1 MTSERVRL
9 KPLSGIRFRLMIWSG
24 PSATCFA
31 GTAQTPLVTVTVDG
45 TATLAVNTDFSVAK
59 PVTPDAGGDAAVD
72 NGTVQSAIGAAKNDA
87 KKNGNTANGVAVVI
101 PVTPKEGQN
110 SFNVTINAQTL
121 NTLVREKVK
130 RLEINIEGVVVGGM
144 DTKLLK
150 WLDTLSA
157 NGDVIFRVKQ
167 TDLSGLSKEAKTAI
181 GTRPVYDLSLAGCKT
196 IKNGT
201 ISIRT
206 VQWRSIPPM
215 EAVYA

>member
-1 MTSERVRL
+1 MTANPTS
-9 KPLSGIRFRLMIWSG
+9 LSGEGTVALTISG
-24 PSATCFA
+24 LPSGGGSTIVARPDETKPEIP
-31 GTAQTPLVTVTVDG
+31 TTSQT
-45 TATLAVNTDFSVAK
+45 K

-121 NTLVREKVK
+121 NTLVREKMK